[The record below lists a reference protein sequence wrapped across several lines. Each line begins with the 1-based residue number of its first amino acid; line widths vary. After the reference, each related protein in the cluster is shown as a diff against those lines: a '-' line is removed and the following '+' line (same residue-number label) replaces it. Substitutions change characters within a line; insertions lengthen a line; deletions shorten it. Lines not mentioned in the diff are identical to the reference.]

1 MYGYFRF
8 SYRVSIIRFNYR
20 LQKNFYENSSAQIE
34 DQIANLT
41 AEIKKLKE
49 IGELEKKTNAQLE
62 VQVTELEAQLSSKD
76 KDIDKEIKSKAEI
89 EKLKQKIKDLQT
101 YIDEVEKNYQTKIEE
116 CTKEKGNERCC
127 VEALNTNLL
136 AFQII

>member
-101 YIDEVEKNYQTKIEE
+101 YIDEVEKNYQTKIEK

-127 VEALNTNLL
+127 MEALNTNLL